1 MTPENTFESGRA
13 NVNRVH
19 IERGA
24 VAMGTDGPL
33 GTIEQIVMDGN
44 TGELRALVIGG
55 GQSGMSEVAIAATHV
70 VPGAT
75 VGHQVNLDIGMA
87 DIRAHPELALPYDPK
102 QYVPVHEDL
111 VLPSSEARSA
121 ATFSERPVVTE
132 IRGNAAE
139 VMVPGPSSTHLA
151 QEGSIA
157 DDDLDASTDDDLDA
171 ATTETAL
178 TPDEQPTIVL
188 RAQRSLTAREQELDT
203 PAPAVDVEPT
213 IAPDEVAA
221 TAAISSLQ
229 ANSPAV
235 AGQMTDEIP
244 ADVTNAAPSP
254 DLGTSS
260 AEPEVGD
267 ADDDV
272 WTAEAS
278 TPDSGEERHE
288 ENSFVSE
295 QQFSEV
301 LEVDVPADGEAVVAE
316 GGAFMSDVESSE
328 MRNFRPMGN
337 SVWVAVPSAEESE
350 PWQQPDYRWRSYNFD
365 FGRRSGNRGV
375 VMGAV
380 LGLIA
385 AVGTVL
391 LVRRA
396 SKRRASRLRV
406 KTATAGQTAREL
418 ARTAQ
423 RQAVAAKEAVPAAL
437 ESAADTARRMRRTVS
452 DLPGRWRWFRRG
464 VRVGTAVAVPIA
476 QAQLSRRKQAQDTAA
491 RQAAKVAQ

>member
-55 GQSGMSEVAIAATHV
+55 GQSGTSEVAIAASHV

-75 VGHQVNLDIGMA
+75 DGHQVNLDIGMA

-139 VMVPGPSSTHLA
+139 VMLPGPSSTRLA
-151 QEGSIA
+151 QEESFA
-157 DDDLDASTDDDLDA
+157 DDLDASTDDDLDA

-203 PAPAVDVEPT
+203 SAPAVDVEPA

-221 TAAISSLQ
+221 TAAVSSIQ
-229 ANSPAV
+229 ADSPAV
-235 AGQMTDEIP
+235 AGQVADETP
-244 ADVTNAAPSP
+244 ADMTTAAPSP

-267 ADDDV
+267 ADEDV

-301 LEVDVPADGEAVVAE
+301 LEVDVPADGEAIVAE

-337 SVWVAVPSAEESE
+337 SVWVAVPPAEESV

-365 FGRRSGNRGV
+365 LGRRSGNRGV

-385 AVGTVL
+385 AMGTLL

-406 KTATAGQTAREL
+406 KTTTAGQTAREL

-464 VRVGTAVAVPIA
+464 VRVGTAVAVPLA
-476 QAQLSRRKQAQDTAA
+476 QAQLSRRKQTQDTAA
-491 RQAAKVAQ
+491 RQAAKAVQ